1 MSRAGLAGVA
11 LIGGALGLVIYLL
24 TRGLPDD
31 AKAAAAEVES
41 ALSRART
48 EVGDQKNVIT
58 ETITQDAAFLGARP
72 EVAAAQAEL
81 ATIDAAVA
89 EVAAKYENELKP
101 LLDKNRHADGDRVR
115 VVAAELSSAAAAA
128 TASVTLPAE
137 NVRRLLSYKQD
148 HEALVQTARLALTE
162 VEVLGRDASLPALVQ
177 ASASQYPE
185 AAPALNERLAGLT
198 NTFALVTQEQAKLD
212 TALATKPLDYVAVGR
227 LAEGIT
233 QTSKALSTARSKLM
247 TDVAGLGKS
256 IDRILIDMKEEDGLC
271 YHKYRQV
278 ENGLAQESDFELVDC
293 AFYREHEDHLGMALY
308 SKPEGT
314 LDEAAVKVASPP
326 GYTYVGN
333 PRYGQWQE
341 SNGTRFWVFYG
352 QYALMRDLLWGS
364 GSYRPVYDR
373 DYQSY
378 RTNVSARKPWF
389 GGSNEFGT
397 RGATTKMKYGGST
410 FYRREAEK
418 ARYSGSRFQE
428 TNQGR
433 GSGGGYQGSR
443 YQGGGGSPVRS
454 GGNRSAPARRSSFG
468 GGGK

>member
-11 LIGGALGLVIYLL
+11 LIGGALGLIIYLL
-24 TRGLPDD
+24 TRGLPED
-31 AKAAAAEVES
+31 AKSSAAEVES
-41 ALSRART
+41 VLGRARI
-48 EVGDQKNVIT
+48 EVADQKQAID
-58 ETITQDAAFLGARP
+58 DAVAEDSAFLGSRP
-72 EVAAAQAEL
+72 EVAAARADL
-81 ATIDAAVA
+81 ATIEAGVSDVA
-89 EVAAKYENELKP
+89 SRFDNDLKP
-101 LLDKNRHADGDRVR
+101 LLDKNRHADADRVR
-115 VVAAELSSAAAAA
+115 VVAAELASAAAAA
-128 TASVTLPAE
+128 TAAVTLPAE
-137 NVRRLLSYKQD
+137 NVRRVLGYKQNHQD
-148 HEALVQTARLALTE
+148 LVQSARLALAE
-162 VEVLGRDASLPALVQ
+162 VEVLSRDASLPALVQ
-177 ASASQYPE
+177 AAASQYPE
-185 AAPALNERLAGLT
+185 AAPPLNNRVTGLT
-198 NTFALVTQEQAKLD
+198 TSLALITEEQAKLD
-212 TALATKPLDYVAVGR
+212 TALATPPLDYVAVGR

-233 QTSKALSTARSKLM
+233 QTSKALSTTRSQLM

-256 IDRILIDMKEEDGLC
+256 IDKILIDMKEDEGVC
-271 YHKYRQV
+271 FHKYRVV
-278 ENGLAQESDFELVDC
+278 ENGLSQETDLQVVDC

-308 SKPEGT
+308 SKPEGK
-314 LDEAAVKVASPP
+314 LDEEAVKIASPP

-341 SNGTRFWVFYG
+341 SNGSRFWVFYG
-352 QYALMRDLLWGS
+352 QYSLMRDLLWGV

-410 FYRREAEK
+410 YYRREAEK

-428 TNQGR
+428 TNKGR
-433 GSGGGYQGSR
+433 AGGGYQGSR
-443 YQGGGGSPVRS
+443 YQGGGSSPLRS